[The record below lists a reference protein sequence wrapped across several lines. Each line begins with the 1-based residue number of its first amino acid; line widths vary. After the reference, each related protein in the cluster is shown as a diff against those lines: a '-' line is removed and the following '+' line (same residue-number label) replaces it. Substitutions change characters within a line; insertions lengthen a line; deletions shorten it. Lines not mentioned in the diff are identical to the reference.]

1 MSTYLGTDM
10 TEADKLKAA
19 AEKEAAEKDA
29 PKAFTKMTNITKKPL
44 YLACGTVQPGET
56 VAYNNAEYST
66 LYLFLEA
73 K

>member
-1 MSTYLGTDM
+1 M

-19 AEKEAAEKDA
+19 AEKAAAEKA

-56 VAYNNAEYST
+56 VPYNNAEYST
-66 LYLFLEA
+66 LHLFLEA

>member
-1 MSTYLGTDM
+1 MTDV
-10 TEADKLKAA
+10 K
-19 AEKEAAEKDA
+19 KEAAEKEA

-56 VAYNNAEYST
+56 VPYNNAEYST
-66 LYLFLEA
+66 LHLFLEA